1 MNKPERPKGNIFI
14 GTDPNTMKELGR
26 REMYEEWQAF
36 YEQEKA
42 KLPDEEEI
50 RDELLR
56 IKTELS
62 QQSPTYADIAHAMKQ
77 AKAIH
82 DRIRG
87 NHEELDRV
95 LNNNAGRK
103 KG

>member
-1 MNKPERPKGNIFI
+1 MKKPKRKITIDPRTRPYVQTWNECHKAW
-14 GTDPNTMKELGR
+14 K
-26 REMYEEWQAF
+26 AF
-36 YEQEKA
+36 YEHEKS
-42 KLPDEEEI
+42 KLPGEEEI

-56 IKTELS
+56 IKAELS

-87 NHEELDRV
+87 SNE
-95 LNNNAGRK
+95 
-103 KG
+103 